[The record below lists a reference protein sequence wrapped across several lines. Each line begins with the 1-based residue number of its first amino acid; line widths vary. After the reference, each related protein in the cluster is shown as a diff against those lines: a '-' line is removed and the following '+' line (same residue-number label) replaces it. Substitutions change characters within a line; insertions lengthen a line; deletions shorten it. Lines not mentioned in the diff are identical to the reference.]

1 MSKIV
6 VACGT
11 AIATS
16 THIASKIKS
25 ELEKNNIKMTI
36 TQCRISELESVVNED
51 DIVITTSAVPLNVKA
66 KVFNGIPF
74 LTGISENTLLKD
86 ILTEIKKIIKNE

>member
-1 MSKIV
+1 MPKVV

-11 AIATS
+11 GIATS

-25 ELEKNNIKMTI
+25 ELEKNNIKINI
-36 TQCRISELESVVNED
+36 TQCRISELESIVEEG
-51 DIVITTSAVPLNVKA
+51 DIVVTTSAVPPNVKV

-74 LTGISENTLLKD
+74 LTGISEDALMKD
-86 ILTEIKKIIKNE
+86 ILTEIGKIVKKE